1 LERIDYNRPSN
12 DNTNW
17 HSAAEDVGFATPGY
31 ENSQYKKVE
40 ITDGISISPET
51 FSPDND
57 GVDDVLNISYQFAEA
72 GYVANI
78 VIYDAKGR
86 LIKNLLLNELLGTKG
101 TFSWDGINENNEKAA
116 IGIYIIYFEAFK
128 LNGETKKFK
137 KTGVLGG
144 HL

>member
-1 LERIDYNRPSN
+1 M
-12 DNTNW
+12 
-17 HSAAEDVGFATPGY
+17 V
-31 ENSQYKKVE
+31 
-40 ITDGISISPET
+40 
-51 FSPDND
+51 
-57 GVDDVLNISYQFAEA
+57 NISYQFADE

-86 LIKNLLLNELLGTKG
+86 LIKNLILNELLGAKG

-128 LNGETKKFK
+128 LDGDTKKFK
-137 KTGVLGG
+137 KTCVLGG

>member
-1 LERIDYNRPSN
+1 NEDLHFALLNDTKGVSLERIDYNRPSN

-17 HSAAEDVGFATPGY
+17 HSPAEDVGFATPGY
-31 ENSQYKKVE
+31 ENSQFQKVE

-101 TFSWDGINENNEKAA
+101 TFS
-116 IGIYIIYFEAFK
+116 
-128 LNGETKKFK
+128 
-137 KTGVLGG
+137 
-144 HL
+144 